1 MGRFQL
7 RRILGQSRLRGG
19 DSLRGDPTVT
29 PPVSTTRYYLV
40 HPTTFGSQL
49 GENDTVEQRMSNR
62 LARFMPAPVQE
73 KNVFRT
79 TGDVFTTREPL
90 YADIVT
96 TWYGGHINEV
106 TLAERDLL
114 VAAGFT
120 VNEVEE

>member
-19 DSLRGDPTVT
+19 DSLRGDASVA
-29 PPVSTTRYYLV
+29 PPATSTHYYLV
-40 HPTTFGSQL
+40 SPTTFGSPL
-49 GENDTVEQRMSNR
+49 GEERTQEQRMSNR
-62 LARFMPAPVQE
+62 LARFFPAPVQE

-79 TGDVFTTREPL
+79 TSDEFTTREPL
-90 YADIVT
+90 YEDTVSV
-96 TWYGGHINEV
+96 WYGGHINEV
-106 TLAERDLL
+106 SLAERDLL